1 MPLSQGPSAGSSC
14 PAPSVADV
22 AAHARLPRYKIAV
35 SPADATPRASR
46 PSAARP
52 LCPGFPGV
60 GLPRQCAA
68 PRRQQRRIAKHEG
81 ASASP
86 PPHLPRQLPTLP
98 LELSRASQTLAANP
112 RGPVSDRR
120 SRDAAAGYGGNDHIV
135 RAHTAAGTEQ
145 RGAPPPAQCMF
156 TRRTIEEAR
165 RGGASLSEQR
175 GHGGAANQRRHG

>member
-1 MPLSQGPSAGSSC
+1 MEIALPLDWLVILIYLYGGICDWQVTALT
-14 PAPSVADV
+14 
-22 AAHARLPRYKIAV
+22 AAFA
-35 SPADATPRASR
+35 
-46 PSAARP
+46 
-52 LCPGFPGV
+52 
-60 GLPRQCAA
+60 
-68 PRRQQRRIAKHEG
+68 
-81 ASASP
+81 
-86 PPHLPRQLPTLP
+86 PTLP
-98 LELSRASQTLAANP
+98 LSK
-112 RGPVSDRR
+112 PVSDRR